1 MLFEKYLFSFAFYTD
16 NATLN
21 YTMDDATRKKE
32 IYRVTIVGSVVNLL
46 LLIFKFVAG
55 FVGHSAAMIADAV
68 HSLSDFVTDIVVVVF
83 VRISSKP
90 VDASHSYGHG
100 KYETLATAI
109 IGLVLLGVAAGI
121 LFGGIEDI
129 LFVLNGGMLEKPG
142 TVALVAT
149 AVSIVLKE
157 LIYQYTVYKGKNI
170 ESQALVA
177 NAWHHRSDAFSSIG
191 TLLGIGGAIFA
202 GAKWRILDP
211 LAAVVVSFFIAKVA
225 LTILKGSL
233 EELLEHSL
241 PASTEDEI
249 KGIILSVDGVSS
261 PHHLR
266 TRRIGYNYAIDV
278 HIRMDGGVS
287 LEDAHRTTSV
297 VEQRLKERY
306 GAGTYVSIHTEPK
319 KA

>member
-1 MLFEKYLFSFAFYTD
+1 
-16 NATLN
+16 
-21 YTMDDATRKKE
+21 MDDIKRTKE
-32 IYRVTIVGSVVNLL
+32 IYHVTFIGSIVNMLL
-46 LLIFKFVAG
+46 LVFKFLAG
-55 FVGHSAAMIADAV
+55 ILGHSAAMIADAV
-68 HSLSDFVTDIVVVVF
+68 HSLSDFITDIIVIVF

-90 VDASHSYGHG
+90 VDHSHNYGHG

-109 IGLVLLGVAAGI
+109 IGFVLLGVAVG
-121 LFGGIEDI
+121 LFIGGAKDI
-129 LFVLNGGMLEKPG
+129 LFVVRGGTLEKPG
-142 TVALVAT
+142 VIALIAA

-191 TLLGIGGAIFA
+191 TLLGIGGAIWG
-202 GAKWRILDP
+202 GARWRILDP
-211 LAAVVVSFFIAKVA
+211 LAAVVVSFFIARVA
-225 LTILKGSL
+225 VKILHGTIN
-233 EELLEHSL
+233 ELLEHSL
-241 PASTEDEI
+241 PVSIENEI
-249 KGIILSVDGVSS
+249 REIILSVDGVTA

-278 HIRMDGGVS
+278 HIRMDGGIS